1 MFKEDLSQTQTHPRC
16 KYSKIDFG
24 TNTKLCVPNPE
35 NTDDYFDI
43 QNWVECHNLTN
54 KPGECT
60 SNPHCYL
67 VYENEE
73 YYSRE
78 SYTFTTEQTKQIAK

>member
-1 MFKEDLSQTQTHPRC
+1 MKIKCLKKILSQSQTHPRC

-35 NTDDYFDI
+35 NDDDYFDI

-54 KPGECT
+54 KPG
-60 SNPHCYL
+60 PYVQVIH
-67 VYENEE
+67 
-73 YYSRE
+73 
-78 SYTFTTEQTKQIAK
+78 IAT